1 MERLVGAFNLAAK
14 SMGYTT
20 QELNKQLKMG
30 NVLAKDLLPKLTPMI
45 SEMAHANGALA
56 KQLEST
62 RVAERRLALQA
73 QDSAKTIFDSGFS
86 EGLKELYET
95 LTNMLK
101 NSDKELK
108 KLGDVFGKV
117 FKGIAYVLK
126 IIEPL
131 MKAFINNIELIAG
144 AAAINGIYKL
154 SQGFKFLGMSI
165 RGAFLPLAI
174 GIGLMEEFASLMS
187 DDIVGFIEK
196 QAGFQINLQDKTT
209 SELYRKDGTLFSKE
223 AKPIAEGWS
232 DLLSGMEKVS
242 TYGNLLTAIPAMQG
256 NINSWFATDKPQL
269 APVTNNITNNVT
281 VQASSEDQILNV
293 VNRHMS
299 PTGR

>member
-95 LTNMLK
+95 LTNILK

-108 KLGDVFGKV
+108 KLGDIFGKV
-117 FKGIAYVLK
+117 FKGIAYMFKVL
-126 IIEPL
+126 EPL
-131 MKAFINNIELIAG
+131 MKAFINNMELIAG
-144 AAAINGIYKL
+144 AWALNGIYKL
-154 SQGFKFLGMSI
+154 SQGFKMLGMSI
-165 RGAFLPLAI
+165 RAAFLPMAAGLAVA
-174 GIGLMEEFASLMS
+174 EELISLFS
-187 DDIVGFIEK
+187 DDIVGVLES
-196 QAGFQINLQDKTT
+196 QAGMQINLKDQTT
-209 SELYRKDGTLFSKE
+209 SELYKKDGKLFTKSPEDMMSGWKDTLNFIDK
-223 AKPIAEGWS
+223 ANQWS
-232 DLLSGMEKVS
+232 PM
-242 TYGNLLTAIPAMQG
+242 NLFNPFNDKSPLRRMI
-256 NINSWFATDKPQL
+256 IDKPQAQA
-269 APVTNNITNNVT
+269 APTVIQHNTIEANDANTAIEVYHRLTNE
-281 VQASSEDQILNV
+281 AL
-293 VNRHMS
+293 
-299 PTGR
+299 GR